1 MSEET
6 RRHLKP
12 EETRPGIM
20 YGSCRVHKKYVDG
33 CPTFGPL
40 LSFLQSPTYRLEKY
54 LVPILDPL
62 TTNKYVVKNSL
73 NFTTEILEQDSS
85 DFKKSLD
92 IDSLFTN
99 ITLEEA
105 TEVCTNNLFKNN
117 DIVYGLQKS

>member
-12 EETRPGIM
+12 EETRPEIM

-40 LSFLQSPTYRLEKY
+40 LSLLQSPTYRLEKY

-73 NFTTEILEQDSS
+73 NFTTEILEQDPS

-105 TEVCTNNLFKNN
+105 TEVCTNNLFKNK